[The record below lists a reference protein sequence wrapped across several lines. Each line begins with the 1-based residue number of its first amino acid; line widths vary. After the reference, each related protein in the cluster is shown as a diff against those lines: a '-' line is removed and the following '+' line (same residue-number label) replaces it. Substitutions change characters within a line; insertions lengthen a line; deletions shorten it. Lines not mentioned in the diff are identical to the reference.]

1 MAFNSPIHLLTA
13 TIALLLTSAV
23 AVATTSPAPAA
34 AVSCTEEV
42 VAFSPCLP
50 FISSEP
56 NNVSSWPSSQC
67 CHVISLAFESGVA
80 DCLCYLSRRPLLIGF
95 PLNSTRL
102 FSLSSLCPLMD
113 AGSKANGSLESLC
126 SGLSTLPPLQ
136 GITGPE
142 KTKRHHPGS
151 DNSPPP
157 MPNSPPDSA
166 DTSPATP
173 SSSTTRPRSTH
184 IPAVVSSAANRINN
198 AGDWFSPGMIG
209 FLGTIFNNLYCHI
222 HH

>member
-1 MAFNSPIHLLTA
+1 MAFNSPIHLFTA

-23 AVATTSPAPAA
+23 AVAPTSPAPAA

-67 CHVISLAFESGVA
+67 CHVISLAFESGVV

-126 SGLSTLPPLQ
+126 SG
-136 GITGPE
+136 
-142 KTKRHHPGS
+142 S

-166 DTSPATP
+166 DTSTATP
-173 SSSTTRPRSTH
+173 SSSTTSPRSTH
-184 IPAVVSSAANRINN
+184 IPAMVSSAANRINN
-198 AGDWFSPGMIG
+198 AGDWFSPGMIR
-209 FLGTIFNNLYCHI
+209 FLEKCPPYF
-222 HH
+222 